1 MLLSLILLLY
11 GLPIYL
17 IFFRFKLIP
26 LTTFWKVFFWIPPAV
41 VLVFLWIALGRCMPL
56 APDAYVQAPVIQVAP
71 EVGGLVTGLGVT
83 DNERVKPGTTLFQID
98 KRPYQYRVDQ
108 ANARM
113 TEVQQNAAA
122 LLAAVYA
129 AEETVVRAGAN
140 LVVARQNVTAARA
153 DLEAARKTVGE
164 VAKQLELAERD
175 ATRLAAV
182 VGQGAAAREEYERSL
197 TTVAAK
203 RTQSIDAQN
212 RVVRGEVA
220 LEVSTLLV
228 NAAEAAAR
236 EAGATRDK
244 AEVVFD
250 PVRTFRRAVQTRQA
264 DLDRLKQ
271 GQPGPSTATGDAAHQ
286 IKEMTAE
293 LDRLREYLK
302 KAKAVDPFQQDYL
315 PMVRQAKE
323 ALNESEFA
331 LERTTVQAPADG
343 IVTNF
348 QLTAGTYV
356 RPGVPVA
363 SVIDTTRWR
372 LVAPIPENWLENV
385 RPGDKVYFSLR
396 NYPGRVRTGK
406 VEYVGRGVI
415 QGQGVPG
422 GDLPDT
428 NPYRTRQ
435 TDTPQAGQEF
445 QVVIQL
451 QDDQPDQPLRVGATG
466 RVTVLAGGG
475 LPVVNEL
482 AKILHTYLSWLDY
495 LHPKPS
501 PRVLL
506 TAVALVV
513 GIVVYRRHSARAP
526 AVG

>member
-1 MLLSLILLLY
+1 MLLGLILLLY

-26 LTTFWKVFFWIPPAV
+26 LTTFWKVFFWVPPAV
-41 VLVFLWIALGRCMPL
+41 VLVFLWFALGRYMPL
-56 APDAYVQAPVIQVAP
+56 AQDAYVQAPVVQVAP
-71 EVGGLVTGLGVT
+71 EVGGFVAELAVT
-83 DNERVKPGTTLFQID
+83 DNEHVKRGTPLFQID

-113 TEVQQNAAA
+113 VEVQQNTAA

-129 AEETVVRAGAN
+129 AEETVGRADAN
-140 LVVARQNVTAARA
+140 LVVAQQNVTAARV
-153 DLEAARKTVGE
+153 DLEAARKTAGE
-164 VAKQLELAERD
+164 VAKQLELAERE
-175 ATRLAAV
+175 ATRLAGL
-182 VGQGAAAREEYERSL
+182 VGRNAASRDEYERSL
-197 TTVAAK
+197 STVAAQ

-220 LEVSTLLV
+220 LEVSTLQV

-236 EAGATRDK
+236 EARAMRGK
-244 AEVVFD
+244 AEVMFD
-250 PVRTFRRAVQTRQA
+250 PVRTIRRAVQTRQA

-271 GQPGPSTATGDAAHQ
+271 GQLGPSTPTEDAAHQ
-286 IKEMTAE
+286 INEMTAE

-302 KAKAVDPFQQDYL
+302 TAKAVDPLRQDYL

-323 ALNESEFA
+323 ALNEAEFA
-331 LERTTVQAPADG
+331 LERTTVQAPAEG

-363 SVIDTTRWR
+363 SLIDTTRWR

-385 RPGDKVYFSLR
+385 RPGDEVYFSLR
-396 NYPGRVRTGK
+396 NYPGRVRTGT

-415 QGQGVPG
+415 QGQGVPDG
-422 GDLPDT
+422 NLPDT
-428 NPYRTRQ
+428 DPRRTRQ

-445 QVVIQL
+445 QVIIQL

-482 AKILHTYLSWLDY
+482 AKILHTYLSWFDY

-501 PRVLL
+501 PLVLL
-506 TAVALVV
+506 IAVALVV
-513 GIVVYRRHSARAP
+513 GIIVYRRRSARAP
-526 AVG
+526 AAG